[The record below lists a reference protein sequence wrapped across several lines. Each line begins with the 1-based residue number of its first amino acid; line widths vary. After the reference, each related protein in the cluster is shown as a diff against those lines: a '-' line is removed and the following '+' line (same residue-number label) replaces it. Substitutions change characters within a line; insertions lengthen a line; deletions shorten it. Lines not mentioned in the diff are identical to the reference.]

1 MSATPGS
8 ARGRAEDREAAKV
21 RRQKIFIGIGGG
33 ILLLVMAFELLPAL
47 FGSSSGSASGSDTT
61 AAASATPAVPV
72 APSGSAST
80 TSLLSHAVAHLKT
93 RDLFK
98 PQLSTSGVGGVAAGA
113 ASLAA
118 TTKGPSVRAKNF
130 VAKDLF
136 IPQVKVASATP
147 ASTPVEQ
154 AGGTESSSAGSSSKG
169 SAGYIVVVASI
180 PGINGASQKAAA
192 RALVAARNAGLKD
205 VVANDAVPGT
215 SGSAPHFTIYTGPY
229 QFVST
234 VQSELKRALTN
245 GYPHAHA
252 QKLPSTSGKG
262 F

>member
-1 MSATPGS
+1 MGAAAGS
-8 ARGRAEDREAAKV
+8 HRERAENREAAKV
-21 RRQKIFIGIGGG
+21 RRQKIFVGIGGG
-33 ILLLVMAFELLPAL
+33 ILLLVVAFELLPAL
-47 FGSSSGSASGSDTT
+47 FGSSSGSSSGSGTT

-72 APSGSAST
+72 APSGSSST
-80 TSLLSHAVAHLKT
+80 TSLVSPSVAHLKT

-98 PQLSTSGVGGVAAGA
+98 PQLSTSLGGGAGA
-113 ASLAA
+113 AV
-118 TTKGPSVRAKNF
+118 TVTIKGPSVRAKKF
-130 VAKDLF
+130 VAKDMF
-136 IPQVKVASATP
+136 IPQVNPAAATP

-154 AGGTESSSAGSSSKG
+154 APGTQASSAGSPSKG

-180 PGINGASQKAAA
+180 PGIGSASEQAAA
-192 RALVAARNAGLKD
+192 RALVAARNAGLKE

-215 SGSAPHFTIYTGPY
+215 SGSAPHFTVYTGPY

-234 VQSELKRALTN
+234 AQSELKRALTN

-252 QKLPSTSGKG
+252 QQLPSTSGKG